1 MDTTLSRDLAGVDVP
16 PFSYTGI
23 AHTFRNSPFNEYPY
37 AMARLRWFTDSFDPS
52 LEDAAGN
59 LVIGPESGF
68 HDLAVRLE
76 DESRPEARLAL
87 LRSVLLH
94 RARLN
99 GHFTYLQ
106 VSDAGLVDSI
116 LDTIYRIVTG
126 GQEREKRNLGPH
138 EPGIGRWVNEDD
150 FNERYW
156 LELPEGTD
164 RQGIYDRVTARLRAE
179 KTDDATFD
187 EVYLYPPDYGDD
199 PGGPVRHAFRIF
211 GHSGEHPDSDASPGR
226 RLREA
231 AEAVLADVTSS
242 SAS

>member
-1 MDTTLSRDLAGVDVP
+1 MLSRDVAGVDVP

-59 LVIGPESGF
+59 LVLGPESGF

-76 DESRPEARLAL
+76 DEPRPEARLAL

-94 RARLN
+94 RA
-99 GHFTYLQ
+99 
-106 VSDAGLVDSI
+106 
-116 LDTIYRIVTG
+116 
-126 GQEREKRNLGPH
+126 KRNLGPH
-138 EPGIGRWVNEDD
+138 EPGIGRWINEDD

-156 LELPEGTD
+156 LELPPGAE
-164 RQGIYDRVTARLRAE
+164 RQEVYDRVTARLRAE

-187 EVYLYPPDYGDD
+187 EVYLYPPDYGDS

-211 GHSGEHPDSDASPGR
+211 GHSEEHPDSDASPGR

-231 AEAVLADVTSS
+231 IETVLV
-242 SAS
+242 SAQLG